1 MPESAKVVRSHDF
14 RRTDLLE
21 RVDLQAIEG
30 LLEAFT
36 RSATQ
41 KLTSTLRQ
49 PCTFELVKLDQ
60 VTWRDLVA
68 ELEHGMY
75 FFTFSLPPLVGR
87 ALVSIPTE
95 EALALVDLR
104 LAGSG
109 EDDFSGRIPTEIDKA
124 FFASIIEDLIGEL
137 SRALARI
144 HTTYP
149 LLEAQEGNIQFVSVA
164 SPSEMCMAVR
174 MSLAVVNRPIREAL
188 ICLPFPMVRMLIDG
202 LQARSM
208 PGDDGQEGILA
219 SATRRRLLE
228 VPLDVVFQFPSFVTT
243 PAELLTLRVGD
254 SLGLGHPKGRP
265 LEVRAEG
272 LLVAL
277 ADMCSSGVHKAC
289 QIKEE
294 VTK

>member
-1 MPESAKVVRSHDF
+1 MSQPTKVVRSHDF

-21 RVDLQAIEG
+21 RVDLQAIQG
-30 LLEAFT
+30 LLEAFA

-41 KLTSTLRQ
+41 KFTSTLRQ
-49 PCTFELVKLDQ
+49 PCSFEVNGLDQ
-60 VTWRDLVA
+60 VTWRDLA
-68 ELEHGMY
+68 TELEVGAY
-75 FFTFSLPPLVGR
+75 FFTFSLPPLAGR
-87 ALVSIPTE
+87 AVLAIPTE

-109 EDDFSGRIPTEIDKA
+109 EDDFSNREPSEIDKA
-124 FFASIIEDLIGEL
+124 FFAPMVEDFIAEL

-144 HTTYP
+144 QTTYP
-149 LLEAQEGNIQFVSVA
+149 LLEAQEGNIQFVTVV

-174 MSLAVVNRPIREAL
+174 LSLTVASRSTREVV
-188 ICLPFPMVRMLIDG
+188 ICLPFAMVRMLVDG
-202 LQARSM
+202 LQARAA
-208 PGDDGQEGILA
+208 PGDDDREDA
-219 SATRRRLLE
+219 AAHANRSRLLE

-243 PAELLTLRVGD
+243 PAQLLTLRVGD

-289 QIKEE
+289 RIEQE
-294 VTK
+294 VTR

>member
-1 MPESAKVVRSHDF
+1 MSQSAKVVRSHDF

-30 LLEAFT
+30 LLEAFA

-49 PCTFELVKLDQ
+49 PCAFELEKLDQ
-60 VTWRDLVA
+60 VTWRDLA
-68 ELEHGMY
+68 EELESGMY

-87 ALVSIPTE
+87 AVVAIPTD

-109 EDDFSGRIPTEIDKA
+109 EDDFSGRVPTDIDKA
-124 FFASIIEDLIGEL
+124 FFAPIIEDLIGEL
-137 SRALARI
+137 SRALARVY
-144 HTTYP
+144 TTYP
-149 LLEAQEGNIQFVSVA
+149 LLEAQEGNVQFVSVA
-164 SPSEMCMAVR
+164 APSEMCIAVR
-174 MSLAVVNRPIREAL
+174 MSLAVATRPACQAL
-188 ICLPFPMVRMLIDG
+188 ICLPFPMMRMLIDG
-202 LQARSM
+202 LQARTL
-208 PGDDGQEGILA
+208 PGDDGHEGALA
-219 SATRRRLLE
+219 LATRRRLLE
-228 VPLDVVFQFPSFVTT
+228 VPMDVVFQFPSFVTT